1 MAVRKFRGSW
11 WVDFSVKGKRYRIR
25 SPQNT
30 RPAAN
35 AHEGL
40 LRKKLAEGLNIKVRE
55 IEPPKPPRFGD
66 FSNQWFEDYV
76 VANNKPSE
84 QRTKKYILSASLV
97 PFFGNKAV
105 PDITAQHIEQYKT
118 RLLEEG
124 VSAKTVNNRLTVL
137 RSCLA
142 AAYEWLKLPGAPPKT
157 KWLKS
162 PPAKTDYLSADECSL
177 LLKNAEGVVHELI
190 LLALRT
196 GMRQGEIRGL
206 QWSAID
212 WKARTLT
219 VRHTLCD
226 YTKELGSPKSNRERV
241 IPLDQDLWAMLFRR
255 NRATGYV
262 FLDGDGVPFNEKR
275 LARRLKAVRKKAG
288 LRPIG
293 WHTLRHTFATHLAMA
308 GAPPSIIQALL
319 GHSSILTTMRYTHAT
334 ASGLRSAIDLL
345 NPKTAL
351 DAQFGQQ
358 AGNAGVEAVAPENSA
373 HCLTT

>member
-1 MAVRKFRGSW
+1 MRH
-11 WVDFSVKGKRYRIR
+11 RIR

-30 RPAAN
+30 RRAAN
-35 AHEGL
+35 IYEGN
-40 LRKKLAEGLNIKVRE
+40 LRKKLAEGIDIDAHE
-55 IEPPKPPRFGD
+55 IAPPK
-66 FSNQWFEDYV
+66 FSAFSEQWFEDYV

-97 PFFGNKAV
+97 PFFGNKGV
-105 PDITAQHIEQYKT
+105 QDIAAQDIEQYKT
-118 RLLEEG
+118 KLLEQG
-124 VSAKTVNNRLTVL
+124 VSQKTVNNRLTVL

-142 AAYEWLKLPGAPPKT
+142 AAYEWLKLAGAPPKT
-157 KWLKS
+157 QWLKC
-162 PPAKTDYLSADECSL
+162 PPPKTDYLSADECSL
-177 LLKNAEGVVHELI
+177 LLKNAEGIVHELI

-212 WKARTLT
+212 WQARLLI

-241 IPLDQDLWAMLFRR
+241 IPLDRDVWETLFHRKK
-255 NRATGYV
+255 ATGYV
-262 FLDGDGVPFNEKR
+262 FLDTDGVPFNERRLVRR
-275 LARRLKAVRKKAG
+275 LAAARKKAG
-288 LRPIG
+288 LRPFG

-308 GAPPSIIQALL
+308 GAPPSVIQALL

-351 DAQFGQQ
+351 DAQFGQP
-358 AGNAGVEAVAPENSA
+358 AGNTRAETVPRTNSVSGLA
-373 HCLTT
+373 A